1 MDSGKLPSSVSLL
14 CVLALAGCAHTK
26 GDGTDADAFLAER
39 ARDVEALVAHP
50 TATNLAA
57 AALLAWP
64 GDLGGRRPLE
74 LIAQAEA
81 LAPQRA
87 ELTWV
92 HLAICLRL
100 TCEAKARIEVHLQEI
115 DPDNGFVWMPD
126 LERAQSSG
134 SADAVTAAIARI
146 AASPRMTFYWNQL
159 EVMMVD
165 ALAVANPSQSLAT
178 RATVGIGVLAAQ
190 AIPPLQTI
198 GRACRLEQLNLPGR
212 RAACEALVARM
223 EQSSTVLTQSLAI
236 GIQERWWPAG
246 SPQLEILRAKRR
258 RLDYL
263 MAMSSRIRWGRM
275 NRDMAVRIDAA
286 RKTERE
292 EDVELAMIKSF
303 GLPAEPPIDWK
314 DTVHVPPKAVS
325 ALTGPVPVR

>member
-1 MDSGKLPSSVSLL
+1 MRSVDFLGKLPSFISLL
-14 CVLALAGCAHTK
+14 CVLALTGCAHGK
-26 GDGTDADAFLAER
+26 GDGTDADAFRAER
-39 ARDVEALVAHP
+39 AREVKLLVAHP

-64 GDLGGRRPLE
+64 GDLSGRPLE

-87 ELTWV
+87 EVAWV
-92 HLAICLRL
+92 HLAICERL
-100 TCEAKARIEVHLQEI
+100 KCEAKEQIEAHLQEI
-115 DPDNGFVWMPD
+115 DPDNGFVWAAN
-126 LERAQSSG
+126 LEPAQSSG

-146 AASPRMTFYWNQL
+146 GASPRMTFYWNQL
-159 EVMMVD
+159 EVMTVD
-165 ALAVANPSQSLAT
+165 ALAVASPSQSLAT
-178 RATVGIGVLAAQ
+178 RGYEAIGVLAAQ
-190 AIPPLQTI
+190 AIPPLQPMSK
-198 GRACRLEQLNLPGR
+198 ACRLEQLNLPGR

-236 GIQERWWPAG
+236 SMQERWWPAG
-246 SPQLEILRAKRR
+246 SPQREVVRAKRR

-263 MAMSSRIRWGRM
+263 LTMSSRIRWWRM

-303 GLPAEPPIDWK
+303 GLPAEPPMDWK
-314 DTVHVPPKAVS
+314 DTLHP
-325 ALTGPVPVR
+325 G